1 MLIFLLIMKK
11 SVFLLS
17 LLLIISSLTVFA
29 HDHDLVEK
37 FTTTSVYAVLAV
49 SVLVIVLI
57 IASMLH
63 EKRKKDSFKWGIFL
77 GIAIPVVLVTLY
89 VAGSTI
95 YLNVVSDTKG
105 PVHWHADFEIWHCG
119 NKIDLLDPT
128 GLSNRIGNPV
138 LHEHGDDRIHVEGVV
153 VKYPDVNLGKFFEI
167 IGGTLQ
173 RGSLT
178 IPTNQGILNMK
189 DGDKCGDIP
198 GKLQVFIL
206 QVQNPE
212 DHKNWNYKQIKMVS
226 YDTYILRPQSQVPPG
241 DCIII
246 EFGDDRSYTDKKCET
261 FKVTEQRGEL
271 SGS

>member
-105 PVHWHADFEIWHCG
+105 PVH
-119 NKIDLLDPT
+119 
-128 GLSNRIGNPV
+128 
-138 LHEHGDDRIHVEGVV
+138 
-153 VKYPDVNLGKFFEI
+153 
-167 IGGTLQ
+167 
-173 RGSLT
+173 
-178 IPTNQGILNMK
+178 
-189 DGDKCGDIP
+189 
-198 GKLQVFIL
+198 
-206 QVQNPE
+206 
-212 DHKNWNYKQIKMVS
+212 
-226 YDTYILRPQSQVPPG
+226 
-241 DCIII
+241 
-246 EFGDDRSYTDKKCET
+246 
-261 FKVTEQRGEL
+261 
-271 SGS
+271 